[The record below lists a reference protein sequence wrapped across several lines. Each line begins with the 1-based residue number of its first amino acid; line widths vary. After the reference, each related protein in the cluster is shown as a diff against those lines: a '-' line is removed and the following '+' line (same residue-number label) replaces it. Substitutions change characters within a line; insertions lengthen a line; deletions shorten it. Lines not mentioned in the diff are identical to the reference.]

1 VPRDGRPASARRSR
15 QDTAASST
23 ASSPQLRR
31 KMQDQRSRDTAP
43 ELAVRRLVHA
53 AGLRYRVDRA
63 PLPGVR
69 RRADLVFGPVRL
81 AVFIDGC
88 FWHGCPE
95 HGNHPRTNQQWWAAK
110 LDRNRQRDRNTDER
124 LQAAGWQVL
133 RLWEHEDPR
142 KAADRIRDAVRHRRG
157 AHAMLHEGGDG
168 ARLPDNP
175 GPARQQSG
183 PVHGTDSTPHSGG
196 TGARS

>member
-1 VPRDGRPASARRSR
+1 MSRDGRPASARRSSR
-15 QDTAASST
+15 DTAASST

-69 RRADLVFGPVRL
+69 RRADLVFEPARL

-95 HGNHPRTNQQWWAAK
+95 HGNRPRTNQQWWAAK
-110 LDRNRQRDRNTDER
+110 LDRNRQRDRDTDER
-124 LQAAGWQVL
+124 LKAAGWQVL
-133 RLWEHEDPR
+133 RFWEHEDPR
-142 KAADRIRDAVRHRRG
+142 NAAARIHDVVRHRPS
-157 AHAMLHEGGDG
+157 AHTPLRKSGDIG
-168 ARLPDNP
+168 RLSNGP
-175 GPARQQSG
+175 GHARQQSG
-183 PVHGTDSTPHSGG
+183 VPDGTGSAPHGGG
-196 TGARS
+196 TGGQS

>member
-1 VPRDGRPASARRSR
+1 
-15 QDTAASST
+15 
-23 ASSPQLRR
+23 
-31 KMQDQRSRDTAP
+31 MQDQRSRDTAA

-63 PLPGVR
+63 PLPGLR
-69 RRADLVFGPVRL
+69 RRADLVFGPARL

-95 HGNHPRTNQQWWAAK
+95 HGNRPRTNQQWWAAK
-110 LDRNRQRDRNTDER
+110 LDRNRQRDQDTDER

-142 KAADRIRDAVRHRRG
+142 QAAARIHDAVLHRRSG
-157 AHAMLHEGGDG
+157 HNAVLRQDALVRRPSAAPDYPAAREHPSLLEGIG
-168 ARLPDNP
+168 
-175 GPARQQSG
+175 
-183 PVHGTDSTPHSGG
+183 STPSLGD
-196 TGARS
+196 TGRRP